1 MSNQLIEF
9 YKLTLGPE
17 MASLVESAMDAER
30 DRIIKIIESQAKS
43 DCCWQYH
50 SSHVGADALVKQIME
65 TSKK

>member
-1 MSNQLIEF
+1 
-9 YKLTLGPE
+9 
-17 MASLVESAMDAER
+17 MAYLVESAMDAER

>member
-9 YKLTLGPE
+9 YKVTLGPE
-17 MASLVESAMDAER
+17 LAGLIQSAMDAER
-30 DRIIKIIESQAKS
+30 DRIVNIIQSQAKS

-65 TSKK
+65 TNKK

>member
-1 MSNQLIEF
+1 MNNPMTEF
-9 YKLTLGPE
+9 YKATIGPE
-17 MASLVESAMDAER
+17 LAGLIDNAMDKER

-65 TSKK
+65 TSK

>member
-1 MSNQLIEF
+1 MTEF
-9 YKLTLGPE
+9 YKATIGPE
-17 MASLVESAMDAER
+17 LAGLIDNAMDKER

-65 TSKK
+65 TSK